1 MENTEI
7 MNNEVIEVTE
17 EIAKTGLSKG
27 VKVAAG
33 IGLTVVVGV
42 IAYKYVGKPVI
53 AKIKAKI
60 EQKKASEERTI
71 YEADFEVQSDDEN

>member
-60 EQKKASEERTI
+60 EQKKTSEERTI